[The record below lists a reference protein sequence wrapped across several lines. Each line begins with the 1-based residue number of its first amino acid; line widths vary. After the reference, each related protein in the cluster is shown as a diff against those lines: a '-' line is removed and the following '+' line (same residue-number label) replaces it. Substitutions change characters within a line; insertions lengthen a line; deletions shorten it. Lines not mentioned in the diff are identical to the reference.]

1 MTKSFTSQL
10 SDNAIYQIL
19 EIIASEIDDIDDK
32 ELSITLEDQMKQFT
46 YSDSPFFS
54 NWSQTYFTNLTLDQ
68 HIANNNWLMNTLTM
82 LKDDG
87 ILYVPILDKQF
98 NRLGEEVK

>member
-1 MTKSFTSQL
+1 MTKL
-10 SDNAIYQIL
+10 
-19 EIIASEIDDIDDK
+19 
-32 ELSITLEDQMKQFT
+32 T

-68 HIANNNWLMNTLTM
+68 HIVNNEWFRNTLTM

-87 ILYVPILDKQF
+87 ILYVPVLDKEF
-98 NRLGEEVK
+98 DKLGRLVK